1 MTDMIRNVPKAKIDA
16 VVNGLA
22 IKRLGTLE
30 DCVNVCDFFLNPAS
44 DNITAQVVYLGG
56 VS

>member
-1 MTDMIRNVPKAKIDA
+1 
-16 VVNGLA
+16 VNGLA